1 MTHSTQSLRF
11 CAERADQLLNDHLSA
26 VHRRTDRLFSALL
39 MLEWVAG
46 IAAALWITP
55 RTWIGST
62 SYVHQHV
69 WAAIVL
75 GGVAALF
82 PIWMI
87 RVHSGAASTR
97 HAVAV
102 AQMTFSA
109 LFIHLTGGRIE
120 THFHV
125 FGSLAFLALYRDWRV
140 LVTATAI
147 VTLDHWARG
156 VFWPQSVFGTAFS
169 SPWRWAEH
177 AAWVVYGDLFLI
189 PACIYS
195 TREMRQIAEDRAK
208 IEASHDLIENEVR
221 ERTAELNEA
230 RSAAESASRTK
241 SMFLANMSHEIRT
254 PMTAILGYADLLDDP
269 SVDEAGR
276 AEAVRVI
283 RRNGRHLLAVINDIL
298 DLSKI
303 EAGRLEVEPGDC
315 EPVRIA
321 EEVCSLLRVRAVEKG
336 LDLEWS
342 MGGPA
347 PRRIRT
353 DARRVKQVL
362 LNLVGNAVKFT
373 ERGSIRVVVSMGG
386 DAEAGRVVRFRVTD
400 TGIGIAPDKI
410 ASLFEPFMQAD
421 ETMSRRF
428 GGTGLGL
435 AVSLR
440 LVEML
445 GGSIEVRS
453 EPGVG
458 SEFTLTL
465 PVSDAE
471 ASDPISSPD
480 ELFSSDGSA
489 ERPTDIDGLRLRAR
503 VLLAEDGEDNRRL
516 IVHHLSRAGAD
527 VETVANGLAAVEH
540 AVAAVNEGRPFGV
553 VLMDMQ
559 MPVMDGYAASRELR
573 RVGYGLPIIALT
585 AHAMAED
592 RARCLA
598 AGCDDYVSKP
608 IDRAELVRTCA
619 RWADRQGRRS
629 AA

>member
-102 AQMTFSA
+102 AQMTFSG

-254 PMTAILGYADLLDDP
+254 PMTAILGYSDLLRDTSLGEGERQDY
-269 SVDEAGR
+269 VKI
-276 AEAVRVI
+276 I
-283 RRNGRHLLAVINDIL
+283 RRNGETLLELINEIL
-298 DLSKI
+298 DVSKI
-303 EAGRLEVEPGDC
+303 EAGKLTVQAAVFRLDSIVAEVE
-315 EPVRIA
+315 
-321 EEVCSLLRVRAVEKG
+321 STMRVRAMGKG
-336 LDLEWS
+336 LELNVRYADSAKLELNS
-342 MGGPA
+342 DA
-347 PRRIRT
+347 FRIR
-353 DARRVKQVL
+353 QIL
-362 LNLVGNAVKFT
+362 MNLVGNAIKFT
-373 ERGSIRVVVSMGG
+373 QSGSVDILVRSETDATGG
-386 DAEAGRVVRFRVTD
+386 DHAVIEVTD
-400 TGIGIAPDKI
+400 SGIGMSENEMAG
-410 ASLFEPFMQAD
+410 LFRPFTQAD
-421 ETMSRRF
+421 ESTTRRF

-435 AVSLR
+435 TISRR
-440 LVEML
+440 LAELL
-445 GGSIEVRS
+445 GGELTMRSTPGAGSTFSVR
-453 EPGVG
+453 
-458 SEFTLTL
+458 L
-465 PVSDAE
+465 PRGE
-471 ASDPISSPD
+471 I
-480 ELFSSDGSA
+480 G
-489 ERPTDIDGLRLRAR
+489 DGLLPRPDAPDRADSENAELSGR
-503 VLLAEDGEDNRRL
+503 ILLAEDGPDNRRL
-516 IVHHLSRAGAD
+516 LIMHLSRAGAT
-527 VETVANGLAAVEH
+527 VEVAENGRIACEMALDAA
-540 AVAAVNEGRPFGV
+540 ASGV
-553 VLMDMQ
+553 PYSLIVMDMQ
-559 MPVMDGYAASRELR
+559 MPELDGYDAARKLRES
-573 RVGYGLPIIALT
+573 GITTPIIALT
-585 AHAMAED
+585 AHAMDTD
-592 RARCLA
+592 RAKCLA
-598 AGCDDYVSKP
+598 AGCNDYTTKP
-608 IDRAELVRTCA
+608 INRARLLAMCE
-619 RWADRQGRRS
+619 RWMRATRQVVESPRGGGKS
-629 AA
+629 